1 MRSLFS
7 SADIAPPHL
16 VVVGECAGYSRVN
29 VDAGPRLRRDSLPHE
44 AGVSAREMFP
54 LALDT
59 KAVASAR
66 VAGTTASRRGC
77 RTNPRPVRWIVLP
90 GVGRSVKGR
99 ASPPLRGPVERPL
112 TPGRPPGQRTPISPH
127 PTTWRRP

>member
-29 VDAGPRLRRDSLPHE
+29 VDAGPRLRRDSLAHE

-66 VAGTTASRRGC
+66 VAGTTASRRGR
-77 RTNPRPVRWIVLP
+77 RTNPGQLAGSFCPASAGASRPRLH
-90 GVGRSVKGR
+90 RRFAALS
-99 ASPPLRGPVERPL
+99 SGP
-112 TPGRPPGQRTPISPH
+112 
-127 PTTWRRP
+127 